1 MTTNPAPERLFFK
14 EADTRLVQALSASF
28 EGNYDNVLLFDGDL
42 VLKGGFLDAV
52 AGIGSLDDVGLVVI
66 TGDLTVSGP
75 IALYGSL
82 PGLYVGGTT
91 RAETLEGGDCEIYI
105 QDGTFTHLVYGDYN
119 NGILETCTVETP
131 WVINYDHDLRVDA
144 PGARLVD
151 NYGDDDDA
159 DFGSENIGESFV
171 AEVVDPEGESIDVP
185 EFLERLRAGLPV
197 LRPGARTAN
206 DAASADVALADQVL
220 HLDLSER
227 ARSARSPAPAPPAP
241 VFDRTSGD

>member
-1 MTTNPAPERLFFK
+1 MTDNSAPERLSFT

-28 EGNYDNVLLFDGDL
+28 ERDYDNVLLFDGDL
-42 VLKGGFLDAV
+42 ALEGGFLEAV
-52 AGIGSLDDVGLVVI
+52 AGIGSPDDVDLVVI

-82 PGLYVGGTT
+82 PGLYVGGST

-105 QDGTFTHLVYGDYN
+105 QDGAFTHLVYGDYN
-119 NGILETCTVETP
+119 NGILETRTVETP
-131 WVINYDHDLRVDA
+131 WVINYDHDLRVTA

-159 DFGSENIGESFV
+159 DFGSRNIVEAFV
-171 AEVVDPEGESIDVP
+171 AEVVDPEDESIDVP

-197 LRPGARTAN
+197 LRPGADGA
-206 DAASADVALADQVL
+206 DAG
-220 HLDLSER
+220 EGR
-227 ARSARSPAPAPPAP
+227 
-241 VFDRTSGD
+241 

>member
-1 MTTNPAPERLFFK
+1 MANNSEPERLSFA
-14 EADTRLVQALSASF
+14 EADSRLAQALSASF
-28 EGNYDNVLLFDGDL
+28 ESDYDNILFFDGDL
-42 VLKGGFLDAV
+42 VLEGGFLDAV
-52 AGIGSLDDVGLVVI
+52 AGTGSLDGVDLVVV

-75 IALYGSL
+75 IALYASL

-119 NGILETCTVETP
+119 NGILETRTVETP
-131 WVINYDHDLRVDA
+131 WVINYDHDLRVSA

-159 DFGSENIGESFV
+159 DFSSENIVESFV
-171 AEVVDPEGESIDVP
+171 AEVVDPEDESIDVP

-197 LRPGARTAN
+197 LRPGAGG
-206 DAASADVALADQVL
+206 AAPGV
-220 HLDLSER
+220 
-227 ARSARSPAPAPPAP
+227 
-241 VFDRTSGD
+241 

>member
-1 MTTNPAPERLFFK
+1 MANSSAPERLSFT
-14 EADTRLVQALSASF
+14 EADTRLVQVLSASF
-28 EGNYDNVLLFDGDL
+28 ERGYDNVLLFDGDL
-42 VLKGGFLDAV
+42 VLEGGFLDAV
-52 AGIGSLDDVGLVVI
+52 AGIRSLDDVDLVVI
-66 TGDLTVSGP
+66 TGDLTVSSP

-105 QDGTFTHLVYGDYN
+105 QNGTFTYLVYGDYN
-119 NGILETCTVETP
+119 NGILETRTVETP
-131 WVINYDHDLRVDA
+131 WVINYDHDLRVSA

-159 DFGSENIGESFV
+159 DFGSQNIVESFV

-197 LRPGARTAN
+197 LRPGAGG
-206 DAASADVALADQVL
+206 AAA
-220 HLDLSER
+220 R
-227 ARSARSPAPAPPAP
+227 A
-241 VFDRTSGD
+241 